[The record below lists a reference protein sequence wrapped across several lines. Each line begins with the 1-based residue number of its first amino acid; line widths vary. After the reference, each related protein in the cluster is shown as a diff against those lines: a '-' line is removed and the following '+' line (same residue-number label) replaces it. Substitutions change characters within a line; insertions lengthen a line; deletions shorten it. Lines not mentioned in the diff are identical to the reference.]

1 MTHTGHSAGPRQPSP
16 DCALCPRLAE
26 TRAALRLSQPD
37 WFNAPVPP
45 LGSLEAPILIVGLAP
60 GREGANRTGRP
71 FTGDWA
77 GDLLFATL
85 LKLGLADG
93 VYEERADDSLRLISC
108 RIANSVRCLPPANKP
123 LPAEIASCRPFLEAE
138 LQALPRLR
146 VLVALGRIAHE
157 SALRALGLKPSAYA
171 FGHGARHVL
180 PVAGP
185 LGAPLILFD
194 SYHCSRYN
202 TNTGR
207 LTAEMFEAVFRAAL
221 NEINTAAQPPR
232 FQE

>member
-1 MTHTGHSAGPRQPSP
+1 MQAADLSAARSGLNGEPPQPSR
-16 DCALCPRLAE
+16 DCSLCPRLAE
-26 TRAALRLSQPD
+26 TRAALRLSHPD

-45 LGSLEAPILIVGLAP
+45 LGPLEAPLLIVGLAP

-85 LKLGLADG
+85 LRLGLAEG
-93 VYEERADDSLRLISC
+93 VYEERADDSLRLTRC

-123 LPAEIASCRPFLEAE
+123 LPAEIAACRPFLEAE
-138 LQALPRLR
+138 LRALPRLR
-146 VLVALGRIAHE
+146 VLVALGRIAHD
-157 SALRALGLKPSAYA
+157 SALRALGLKSSAFP

-180 PVAGP
+180 PVQGP
-185 LGAPLILFD
+185 SGEPLYLFD

-207 LTAEMFEAVFRAAL
+207 LTVPMFEAVFRAAMV
-221 NEINTAAQPPR
+221 EI
-232 FQE
+232 